1 MVVVIRNRSERQ
13 VHILGS
19 QLLSN
24 NEAKFDDWLYSTEHI
39 TLTYGIKYDGIE
51 LENPTPGTKDIV
63 LLILYLEM
71 DKNDRRPLLI
81 DQPEENLDNES
92 VYKVLTSYFRRAKQR
107 RQIIL
112 ITHNPNL
119 VVNTDSEQVIVASF
133 VKTPPVGA
141 AKIRY
146 TTGSLEDSRIDAA
159 GIDTGTREKVCQI
172 LEGGEIAF
180 HMRER
185 KYAFDR
191 R

>member
-1 MVVVIRNRSERQ
+1 MRATYDHVDGEYSLQ
-13 VHILGS
+13 S
-19 QLLSN
+19 QLLSSVTR
-24 NEAKFDDWLYSTEHI
+24 AKFDDWLFSTEHI
-39 TLTYGIKYDGIE
+39 SLSYGIRYDGVE
-51 LENPTPGTKDIV
+51 LENLSPGTKGIV

-92 VYKVLTSYFRRAKQR
+92 VYKVLTGYFRKAKQR

-119 VVNTDSEQVIVASF
+119 VVNTDSEQVIVASYL
-133 VKTPPVGA
+133 KSPPLGDVRI
-141 AKIRY
+141 KY
-146 TTGSLEDSRIDAA
+146 SLGSLEDTRLDPT
-159 GIDTGTREKVCQI
+159 GLDVGTREKVCEI
-172 LEGGEIAF
+172 LEGGERAF
-180 HMRER
+180 HMREK

>member
-1 MVVVIRNRSERQ
+1 LEN
-13 VHILGS
+13 
-19 QLLSN
+19 LSP
-24 NEAKFDDWLYSTEHI
+24 
-39 TLTYGIKYDGIE
+39 GIKG
-51 LENPTPGTKDIV
+51 IV

-92 VYKVLTSYFRRAKQR
+92 VYKVLTRYFRSAKQR

-119 VVNTDSEQVIVASF
+119 VVNTDSEQVIIASF
-133 VKTPPVGA
+133 TKLPPAGRA
-141 AKIRY
+141 RIRY
-146 TTGSLEDSRIDAA
+146 AAGSLEDSRIDS
-159 GIDTGTREKVCQI
+159 TGTDVGTRQKVCEI
-172 LEGGEIAF
+172 LEGGEVAF
-180 HMRER
+180 HLREQ